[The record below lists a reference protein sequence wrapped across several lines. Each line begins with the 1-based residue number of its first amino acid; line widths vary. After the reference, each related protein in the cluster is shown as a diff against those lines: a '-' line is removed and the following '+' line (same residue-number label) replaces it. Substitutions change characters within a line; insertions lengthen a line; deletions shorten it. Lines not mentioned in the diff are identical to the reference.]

1 MPDESNSE
9 PALTYAGSLANGRVP
24 EPTTNSKLE
33 LADLSASTTVRRIL
47 AGPSERIQ
55 VINDEKNFT

>member
-1 MPDESNSE
+1 MSNSE
-9 PALTYAGSLANGRVP
+9 PAPTYAGPLANGSVP

-33 LADLSASTTVRRIL
+33 STALSASTTVRHIL